1 MSSNTI
7 GQTRRRYANGEQD
20 PAQVQ
25 AILRQAEEAGVRF
38 VNLQFTD
45 LMGIVKSVTIPIHQL
60 EDAATNGK
68 WFDGSSIEGFA
79 RIAESDMFLI
89 PDVKTF
95 AVLPWER
102 DPEAAPSSNG
112 KNGHHA
118 VIPPTGTTTAR
129 LICWIYTPNGDLFQ
143 GDPRL
148 VLARAMDYAV
158 DLGYT
163 YQTGPELEFY
173 LFKPEN
179 GVITTVTHDMGG
191 YFDLTGDEG
200 TLVRKDMVN
209 ALEAMGI
216 KVETSHHE
224 VGPGQHEIDFEY
236 NDALTTADS
245 AVTFKYTLKAVAQ
258 RHGLYATF
266 MPKPVFGI
274 AGSGMHTH
282 QSLADVDSGKNLFG
296 STEDSY
302 NLSPIAK
309 QYIAGQLRHAR
320 AMTAIL
326 NPTVNSYKRLV
337 PGYEA
342 PVYMGW
348 ARQNRSA
355 LIRVPR
361 INPTKPQ
368 AARVELRCP
377 DPTCNPYLAFAVMLR
392 AGLQGIE
399 QGLSAPEP
407 VDENLYHFDEHERQ
421 RRNIGTLP
429 GSLAESLDE
438 MEQDELIRETLGDH
452 VFERYLEAKRQEW
465 DEFRVRVTPWEIER
479 YLETY

>member
-1 MSSNTI
+1 
-7 GQTRRRYANGEQD
+7 
-20 PAQVQ
+20 
-25 AILRQAEEAGVRF
+25 
-38 VNLQFTD
+38 
-45 LMGIVKSVTIPIHQL
+45 
-60 EDAATNGK
+60 
-68 WFDGSSIEGFA
+68 
-79 RIAESDMFLI
+79 
-89 PDVKTF
+89 
-95 AVLPWER
+95 
-102 DPEAAPSSNG
+102 
-112 KNGHHA
+112 
-118 VIPPTGTTTAR
+118 
-129 LICWIYTPNGDLFQ
+129 
-143 GDPRL
+143 
-148 VLARAMDYAV
+148 
-158 DLGYT
+158 
-163 YQTGPELEFY
+163 
-173 LFKPEN
+173 
-179 GVITTVTHDMGG
+179 
-191 YFDLTGDEG
+191 
-200 TLVRKDMVN
+200 
-209 ALEAMGI
+209 
-216 KVETSHHE
+216 
-224 VGPGQHEIDFEY
+224 
-236 NDALTTADS
+236 
-245 AVTFKYTLKAVAQ
+245 
-258 RHGLYATF
+258 
-266 MPKPVFGI
+266 
-274 AGSGMHTH
+274 
-282 QSLADVDSGKNLFG
+282 
-296 STEDSY
+296 
-302 NLSPIAK
+302 
-309 QYIAGQLRHAR
+309 
-320 AMTAIL
+320 MTAIL

>member
-1 MSSNTI
+1 
-7 GQTRRRYANGEQD
+7 
-20 PAQVQ
+20 
-25 AILRQAEEAGVRF
+25 
-38 VNLQFTD
+38 
-45 LMGIVKSVTIPIHQL
+45 
-60 EDAATNGK
+60 
-68 WFDGSSIEGFA
+68 
-79 RIAESDMFLI
+79 
-89 PDVKTF
+89 
-95 AVLPWER
+95 
-102 DPEAAPSSNG
+102 
-112 KNGHHA
+112 
-118 VIPPTGTTTAR
+118 
-129 LICWIYTPNGDLFQ
+129 
-143 GDPRL
+143 
-148 VLARAMDYAV
+148 MDYAAN
-158 DLGYT
+158 LGYR

-179 GVITTVTHDMGG
+179 GRITTVTHDMGG

-200 TLVRKDMVN
+200 NLVRKDMVN

-236 NDALTTADS
+236 DTALTTADS
-245 AVTFKYTLKAVAQ
+245 AVTFKYTLKAVADQ
-258 RHGLYATF
+258 HGLYATF

-282 QSLADVDSGKNLFG
+282 QSLADIDNGKNLFG
-296 STEDSY
+296 SADDAY
-302 NLSPIAK
+302 NLTPVAK
-309 QYIAGQLRHAR
+309 HFIAGQLRHAR

-326 NPTVNSYKRLV
+326 NPLVNSYKRLV

-368 AARVELRCP
+368 AARVELRSP

-392 AGLQGIE
+392 AGLEGIE
-399 QGLSAPEP
+399 QGLNAPEP

-421 RRNIGTLP
+421 RRNIGVLP
-429 GSLAESLDE
+429 GSLDEALNE
-438 MEQDELIRETLGDH
+438 MEKDDLIRETLGDH

-465 DEFRVRVTPWEIER
+465 DDFRTRVTPWEIER

>member
-1 MSSNTI
+1 MTTAKGRFASS
-7 GQTRRRYANGEQD
+7 EQE
-20 PAQVQ
+20 PEL
-25 AILRQAEEAGVRF
+25 ISKTLRTAEEEGVRF
-38 VNLQFTD
+38 ANLQFTD

-89 PDVKTF
+89 PDMKTF
-95 AVLPWER
+95 SVLPWER
-102 DPEAAPSSNG
+102 RE
-112 KNGHHA
+112 
-118 VIPPTGTTTAR
+118 GTTAAR
-129 LICWIYTPNGDLFQ
+129 IICWIYTPNGELFD

-148 VLARAMDYAV
+148 VLARAMDYAA
-158 DLGYT
+158 DLGYL

-179 GVITTVTHDMGG
+179 GQVTTITHDRGG

-200 TLVRKDMVN
+200 NLVRKDMVN
-209 ALEAMGI
+209 ALEEMGI
-216 KVETSHHE
+216 RVETSHHE

-236 NDALTTADS
+236 DNALTTADS

-258 RHGLYATF
+258 QHGLYATF

-282 QSLADVDSGKNLFG
+282 QSLAGIESGKNLFG
-296 STEDSY
+296 STEDAY
-302 NLSPIAK
+302 NLSLIAR
-309 QYIAGQLRHAR
+309 QFIAGQLAHAR

-355 LIRVPR
+355 LLRVPR

-399 QGLSAPEP
+399 QNMASPEP
-407 VDENLYHFDEHERQ
+407 VEENLYHFDEEERL

-429 GSLAESLDE
+429 GSLSESLAE
-438 MEQDELIRETLGDH
+438 MERDDLIRETLGEH
-452 VFERYLEAKRQEW
+452 VFERYLEAKHQEW
-465 DEFRVRVTPWEIER
+465 DEFRVRVTPWEVER
-479 YLETY
+479 YLEIY